1 MAHPISDE
9 ATEQLQQWTPRARL
23 LFDELLDDAGSDL
36 QREFLQRAVAAA
48 HTPAEVHAFA
58 DELRGLSDEDA
69 YEACT
74 LQEDA
79 PQDYTVSQLL
89 RAEADPLFAFELKGG
104 TIEPNEDL
112 HGGTAEVQ
120 VPAAVARQ
128 RAGAVR
134 DLDDEPEHRKVDP
147 LSKALSGK
155 RSSES
160 FEAESPGSSARLKK
174 MDWNELPSG
183 NAPPPAK
190 KEGPSTA
197 GGQRFLESLLAEA
210 TRALHIS
217 WREQDVD
224 VPGGLALAD
233 ALASAAGALTRGIPV
248 PCAVGP
254 NPGEHRRFVV
264 ILQLNTSGKNRAWQ
278 LYDPFTAELVWANEG
293 DLLAKAELPFANKMN
308 RRLTRIVL
316 PQSLRSSF

>member
-1 MAHPISDE
+1 MGSPHTISDE
-9 ATEQLQQWTPRARL
+9 AADQLAQWTPRARL
-23 LFDELLDDAGSDL
+23 LFDELLDDAGTDL
-36 QREFLQRAVAAA
+36 QREFLQRAVASA

-58 DELRGLSDEDA
+58 DELRGLSDEEA

-79 PQDYTVSQLL
+79 PEDYTVSQLL

-112 HGGTAEVQ
+112 HGGTTENQ
-120 VPAAVARQ
+120 LPGPLAR
-128 RAGAVR
+128 GKR
-134 DLDDEPEHRKVDP
+134 DLDDDRQKLDP
-147 LSKALSGK
+147 LSKAVSGK
-155 RSSES
+155 KPSDS
-160 FEAESPGSSARLKK
+160 FEAESPGARAPKK
-174 MDWNELPSG
+174 MDWNDLSG
-183 NAPPPAK
+183 GNQPAAPK

-210 TRALHIS
+210 TRSLHIS

-224 VPGGLALAD
+224 VPGGIALAD

-254 NPGEHRRFVV
+254 NPGDHRRFVV
-264 ILQLNTSGKNRAWQ
+264 LLQLNTSGKNRAWQ
-278 LYDPFTAELVWANEG
+278 LYDPFSAELVWANEG
-293 DLLAKAELPFANKMN
+293 DLLAKAELPFANKVN